1 MSPRTRTVL
10 LAVLL
15 ATLPAAALGQVT
27 SHCLPES
34 RPAGMLPSRLLDT
47 PPVHAREVSLPLVH
61 EQKNEAPSEASD
73 AEIRR
78 LLGLKTETVG
88 RPDATSLSAMVPE
101 ARRVVEQA
109 RSGAHRAAAEAGDR
123 LLRSASGRFGD
134 YTWDYVGSATAW
146 SHLQLGQAGA
156 AATAHGL
163 AAGHIRDPD
172 VTTYHRM
179 AAAAIREAAESPGG
193 AARLKDPAAWN
204 EALREQLVD
213 TLKTFRERV
222 ELAGSVRSATRRLD
236 NLRQAYKQM
245 RILEAADPDLA
256 REKAVPAFR
265 EAADTLCTE
274 SIPEIL
280 DGGRKMHDRLAQL
293 RKTPIK
299 GVDWGLWCRLVSRL
313 WDTVREAKR
322 VCRAHDYLRRL
333 GLASSRESGRL
344 FREANG
350 LLFAPGSR
358 RKIWN
363 PRGGLRG
370 AYSRDIR
377 KLIPYDETLIRP
389 M

>member
-1 MSPRTRTVL
+1 LSPRTRTGL
-10 LAVLL
+10 LAVVLV
-15 ATLPAAALGQVT
+15 ALPAAALGQIT
-27 SHCLPES
+27 SHCLPET
-34 RPAGMLPSRLLDT
+34 RPPGMLPSRVLDT
-47 PPVHAREVSLPLVH
+47 PPVHAQEVSVPLVH
-61 EQKNEAPSEASD
+61 EQKAGPTETSD

-78 LLGLKTETVG
+78 MLGLEAKPVG
-88 RPDATSLSAMVPE
+88 RADATSLKQMVPE

-109 RSGAHRAAAEAGDR
+109 RSGAYRAAAEAGDR
-123 LLRSASGRFGD
+123 LLRSTSGQFGD

-146 SHLQLGQAGA
+146 SHLQLGQTGA
-156 AATAHGL
+156 AAEAHGL

-179 AAAAIREAAESPGG
+179 AAAAIRKAAESPGG

-204 EALREQLVD
+204 KAVREQLVD
-213 TLKTFRERV
+213 TLKTFQERV

-236 NLRQAYKQM
+236 NLRQAYGAL
-245 RILEAADPDLA
+245 RVLLAADPDFA
-256 REKAVPAFR
+256 EQQAVPAFR

-274 SIPEIL
+274 SIPDIL
-280 DGGRKMHDRLAQL
+280 DSGRAIHRRLTQL
-293 RKTPIK
+293 QGIPIK
-299 GVDWGLWCRLVSRL
+299 GVDWGLWCRLVSGL

-333 GLASSRESGRL
+333 GLASSRDAGRL

-358 RKIWN
+358 RHLWN

-370 AYSRDIR
+370 SYSRDIR
-377 KLIPYDETLIRP
+377 KLIPYDETLVRP